1 MPLALEPNQTFRVV
15 LASDSRKPTDEQPFF
30 KCSFLSERKWR
41 EFAATIDKIAD
52 AKNDDEASAKLLEVL
67 ATCVVGWGRMTDPA
81 TGKDIPYN
89 VADFD
94 RLLTLLE
101 MWELIYKCRRQ
112 AFTGDDV
119 KNLLSPS
126 GSGSAASARSA
137 PGRRSAKTRRRKRS
151 PRR

>member
-30 KCSFLSERKWR
+30 ECSFLSERTWR
-41 EFAATIDKIAD
+41 QLAATIDKIAES
-52 AKNDDEASAKLLEVL
+52 KNGDEASAKLLEVL

-81 TGKDIPYN
+81 TGEDIPYN
-89 VADFD
+89 IADFD

-101 MWELIYKCRRQ
+101 MWELMYKCRRQ
-112 AFTGDDV
+112 AFDGADI

-126 GSGSAASARSA
+126 DSGSAASARSV
-137 PGRRSAKTRRRKRS
+137 PGKGNAKTRRRKRN
-151 PRR
+151 PRS